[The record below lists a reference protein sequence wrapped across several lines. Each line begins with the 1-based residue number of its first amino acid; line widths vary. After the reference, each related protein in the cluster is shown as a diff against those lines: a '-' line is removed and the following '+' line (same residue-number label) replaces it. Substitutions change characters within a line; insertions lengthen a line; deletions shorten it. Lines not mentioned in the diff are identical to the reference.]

1 MRVVA
6 ELLEVYKSTFEK
18 IKSRNF
24 KNGGRSDIW
33 AMTLLRTIDMRSG
46 GARLYILGVPPK
58 NFLAS

>member
-33 AMTLLRTIDMRSG
+33 AMTLLRTIDMRRRGSQ
-46 GARLYILGVPPK
+46 
-58 NFLAS
+58 